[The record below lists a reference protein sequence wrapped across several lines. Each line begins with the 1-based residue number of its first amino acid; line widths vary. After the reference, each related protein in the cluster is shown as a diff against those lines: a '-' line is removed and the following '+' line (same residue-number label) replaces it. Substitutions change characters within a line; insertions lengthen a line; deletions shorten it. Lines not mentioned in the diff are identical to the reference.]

1 MDFLT
6 SPVDWWIVPF
16 TSNDFMRQAL
26 WAGLLAV
33 VTTSAVGTWV
43 VLRGMSFLGD
53 ALAHGVLPGIAI
65 AFALGLNTSI
75 GALGAALV
83 MVAGIN
89 LIRSHSPLP
98 DDTSIGVLFVG
109 FLALAVVIMS
119 SRSGSYTGDLNRFLF
134 GSITGVDDA
143 DLVRQA
149 AAAVVSVLGV
159 VAFYRALLATTFD
172 ETQARMLGMRPRI
185 ADAVLLGLLAISIV
199 ASFEAVGNLL
209 VFAFLVAPPAT
220 GVLLVKRVPRII
232 ATAITVGAAA
242 VVVGLLISYHHN
254 TAASATMAL
263 ASVTIFLAVLALCSA
278 RQAMRTISMASS
290 PTR

>member
-1 MDFLT
+1 
-6 SPVDWWIVPF
+6 
-16 TSNDFMRQAL
+16 
-26 WAGLLAV
+26 
-33 VTTSAVGTWV
+33 
-43 VLRGMSFLGD
+43 
-53 ALAHGVLPGIAI
+53 
-65 AFALGLNTSI
+65 
-75 GALGAALV
+75 
-83 MVAGIN
+83 
-89 LIRSHSPLP
+89 
-98 DDTSIGVLFVG
+98 
-109 FLALAVVIMS
+109 
-119 SRSGSYTGDLNRFLF
+119 
-134 GSITGVDDA
+134 
-143 DLVRQA
+143 
-149 AAAVVSVLGV
+149 VLGV